1 MDLLEFN
8 ILHKV
13 FIILYSLLIIIG
25 FYFDFRDKNNIEHK
39 IRNKI
44 DNEFK
49 KEIILQINQEEK
61 YMLRN
66 LAYEYGYRDI
76 EEFIISVL
84 NNDIYDNED

>member
-49 KEIILQINQEEK
+49 KEII
-61 YMLRN
+61 
-66 LAYEYGYRDI
+66 
-76 EEFIISVL
+76 
-84 NNDIYDNED
+84 